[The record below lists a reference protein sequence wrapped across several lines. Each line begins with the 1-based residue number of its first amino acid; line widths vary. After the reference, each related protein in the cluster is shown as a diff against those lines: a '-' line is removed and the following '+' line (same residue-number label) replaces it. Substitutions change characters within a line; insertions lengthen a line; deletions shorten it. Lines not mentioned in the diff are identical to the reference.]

1 MSGFIHMQFSDVND
15 ATKGVADSG
24 AQLQSDWQTT
34 GNLTIN
40 DEGAIGFD
48 KLGMAFLR
56 GYGGPAQRLRETGAA
71 MPNQYFD
78 LADVG
83 QTCMGMYDA
92 ADQTS
97 AQCFAD

>member
-1 MSGFIHMQFSDVND
+1 MSDFIHMRFSDVND

-24 AQLQSDWQTT
+24 TQLRSDWQTT
-34 GNLTIN
+34 GARTIN

-71 MPNQYFD
+71 MPGQFFE
-78 LADVG
+78 LAG
-83 QTCMGMYDA
+83 IGRTCMDIYDT
-92 ADQTS
+92 ADQNS
-97 AQCFAD
+97 AQCFGD